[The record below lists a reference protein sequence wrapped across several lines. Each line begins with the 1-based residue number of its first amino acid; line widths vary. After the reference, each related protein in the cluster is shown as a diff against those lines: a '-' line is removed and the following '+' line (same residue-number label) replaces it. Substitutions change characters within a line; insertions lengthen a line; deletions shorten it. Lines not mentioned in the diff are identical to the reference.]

1 MYLGLDSSTDAEPQL
16 LNQVGRVGFASGVF
30 FQVFSDQR
38 AFQREILFRWTK
50 KMMRKYSQIRLGSLD
65 GKVGQKEW
73 LKKFIFIP
81 VLKST

>member
-1 MYLGLDSSTDAEPQL
+1 
-16 LNQVGRVGFASGVF
+16 
-30 FQVFSDQR
+30 
-38 AFQREILFRWTK
+38 
-50 KMMRKYSQIRLGSLD
+50 MMRKYSQIRLGSLD